1 MHFINFSCPLFCQI
15 NWCRAES
22 SNCASMSIKEAF
34 SIVKANALGFE
45 YQKGEE
51 IIVERGHNCH
61 FLMGIITKKVRVQG
75 YLSVHFSEL
84 RGLCSMNCSS
94 KMFFIFCNFSFMN
107 VLSSVPY
114 LKYFADTTT
123 WIETILW
130 IKT

>member
-1 MHFINFSCPLFCQI
+1 
-15 NWCRAES
+15 
-22 SNCASMSIKEAF
+22 MSIKEAF

-94 KMFFIFCNFSFMN
+94 KMFFILCNFSFMN

-114 LKYFADTTT
+114 LKYFADTISMSTFT
-123 WIETILW
+123 VKYELKQFYESKRKIIVLYLLKKGTQR
-130 IKT
+130 